1 MNNIQDFKDRIFS
14 ESKNIISALDRI
26 EHVNVLIEKQD
37 LVNELAEK
45 ISFLKLLQQKL
56 DFYNAEET
64 QISNENE
71 VVEEEAI
78 FNNQLNE
85 IDGAEM
91 EDFSTDVFEEE
102 AIFNNQLNE
111 IVETELHEA
120 VVNFSEEFNE
130 EKPVEVLFEDKIE
143 TAKDV
148 EKEETIE
155 EEADFNNQLNEI
167 NEFENVVSED
177 ATANNFEEEEKLQQ
191 NFTNESEGVKEIIPS
206 IFDVENPVEEILVE
220 ENEGLYKNTFEEG
233 EMMSETSNIDQ
244 VIAEIKSEKAEEVA
258 DDAETMVANE
268 DRRKIVNFEEKE
280 FEDNENHPS
289 DKSFEDLEKYHQEK
303 KIKLANIKGLKAIQ
317 TLFDDDPLERE
328 MIEPSPK
335 AKLIEIPEKKEET
348 GTLLKN
354 NLPTTPMEA
363 EKAKPEFKL
372 DLNDRIAFTKTLFGN
387 SQSELNEV
395 VNNLNSFKDIES
407 AKEYLSDLYYA
418 KKWDKVDEYAQ
429 RLWILVE
436 NRFS

>member
-1 MNNIQDFKDRIFS
+1 MNDIQDFKDRIFS

-120 VVNFSEEFNE
+120 VVNFSKEFNE
-130 EKPVEVLFEDKIE
+130 EKPVEAIFEDKIE

-148 EKEETIE
+148 EVEEPIE

-167 NEFENVVSED
+167 NEFENVVSEE

-191 NFTNESEGVKEIIPS
+191 NINNE
-206 IFDVENPVEEILVE
+206 
-220 ENEGLYKNTFEEG
+220 
-233 EMMSETSNIDQ
+233 
-244 VIAEIKSEKAEEVA
+244 AEIKSEKAEEI
-258 DDAETMVANE
+258 AEATETLVSKE
-268 DRRKIVNFEEKE
+268 DRKIVNFEEKKQ
-280 FEDNENHPS
+280 P
-289 DKSFEDLEKYHQEK
+289 
-303 KIKLANIKGLKAIQ
+303 I
-317 TLFDDDPLERE
+317 
-328 MIEPSPK
+328 
-335 AKLIEIPEKKEET
+335 
-348 GTLLKN
+348 
-354 NLPTTPMEA
+354 
-363 EKAKPEFKL
+363 
-372 DLNDRIAFTKTLFGN
+372 
-387 SQSELNEV
+387 
-395 VNNLNSFKDIES
+395 
-407 AKEYLSDLYYA
+407 
-418 KKWDKVDEYAQ
+418 
-429 RLWILVE
+429 
-436 NRFS
+436 

>member
-26 EHVNVLIEKQD
+26 EHLNVLIEKQD

-120 VVNFSEEFNE
+120 VVNFSKEFNE
-130 EKPVEVLFEDKIE
+130 EKPVEALFEDKIE

-148 EKEETIE
+148 EVEEPIE

-167 NEFENVVSED
+167 NEFENVVSEE

-191 NFTNESEGVKEIIPS
+191 NFNNE
-206 IFDVENPVEEILVE
+206 
-220 ENEGLYKNTFEEG
+220 
-233 EMMSETSNIDQ
+233 
-244 VIAEIKSEKAEEVA
+244 AEIKSEKAEEI
-258 DDAETMVANE
+258 AEATETLVSKE
-268 DRRKIVNFEEKE
+268 DRKIVNFEEKE
-280 FEDNENHPS
+280 FEDN
-289 DKSFEDLEKYHQEK
+289 
-303 KIKLANIKGLKAIQ
+303 
-317 TLFDDDPLERE
+317 DDPLERE

-335 AKLIEIPEKKEET
+335 AKLVEIPEKKEET

-354 NLPTTPMEA
+354 NLPTTQMEA
-363 EKAKPEFKL
+363 EKAKPKFKL
-372 DLNDRIAFTKTLFGN
+372 DLNDRIAFTKKLFGG
-387 SQSELNEV
+387 SQSELIEV
-395 VNNLNSFKDIES
+395 VNNLNSFKDVES
-407 AKEYLSDLYYA
+407 AKEYLSDLYYT